1 MVVGLI
7 GKDGLPRIVADVI
20 GATSRRSGPASSRQM
35 SSYSEHACDTAA
47 ALRAAGGRSWSGGKP
62 VLEFDVAELIDRAHL
77 LQDAALVSTSEEVH
91 Q

>member
-1 MVVGLI
+1 MLNTGNT
-7 GKDGLPRIVADVI
+7 RT
-20 GATSRRSGPASSRQM
+20 ATEGQITSQSPTTRQM

-62 VLEFDVAELIDRAHL
+62 VLEFDVAELIDRARL
-77 LQDAALVSTSEEVH
+77 LQDAALVSIREEVH